1 MKGFTRRDF
10 FRGCAGTGCA
20 LAVGGSL
27 GSLTLFQSR
36 PARAGEA
43 PRPHPARFWKKLDN
57 KRVQCQLCP
66 KQCLVED
73 RERGFCGVRENRGGE
88 YLTLVWGQPCAV
100 HVDPIEKK
108 PLFHFLPGSHA
119 FSLATAGCNL
129 ECKCCQNWDISQSR
143 PEEVDWHW
151 MPPEEVARRAQ
162 AEGACVTFTYS
173 EPIVFLEYCIDTA
186 IAAHKLGVRTTMVT
200 GGSGEVE
207 PMKEACKVLDAVKI
221 DLKGF
226 TEDYYR
232 KLCKGKLA
240 PVLKTIETVHESGV
254 WLELVHLC
262 IPGANDNEPEIRD
275 MVRWVKT
282 HLGADVPLHF
292 TRFSPQYQMKNVPP
306 TPFETLVRCRDIA
319 LGEGLHYVY
328 TGNVPGIE
336 GENTYCPRC
345 HKVVVARHGFHVESV
360 SLKSGHCA
368 FCGQIIPGVWS

>member
-1 MKGFTRRDF
+1 MSFSRRDF
-10 FRGCAGTGCA
+10 VRGCAGTGCA
-20 LAVGGSL
+20 LAVGGSV
-27 GSLTLFQSR
+27 GSLALFQPR

-88 YLTLVWGQPCAV
+88 YVTLVWGQPCAV

-108 PLFHFLPGSHA
+108 PLFHFLPGSRA

-186 IAAHKLGVRTTMVT
+186 VAAHKLGVRTTMVT
-200 GGSGEVE
+200 GGSGEAE

-240 PVLKTIETVHESGV
+240 PVLKTIETVRQSGV

-262 IPGANDNEPEIRD
+262 IPGANDSEPEIRD
-275 MVRWVKT
+275 MCRWVKT
-282 HLGADVPLHF
+282 HLGAEVPLHF

-306 TPFETLVRCRDIA
+306 TPFETLIRCRDIA
-319 LGEGLHYVY
+319 LSEGLQYVY

-360 SLKSGHCA
+360 NLKSGHCG
-368 FCGQIIPGVWS
+368 FCGQSIPGVWG

>member
-1 MKGFTRRDF
+1 
-10 FRGCAGTGCA
+10 
-20 LAVGGSL
+20 LAVGGAL
-27 GSLTLFQSR
+27 GSVVLFEPRS
-36 PARAGEA
+36 ARAGEA
-43 PRPHPARFWKKLDN
+43 PRPHPARFWKKLEN
-57 KRVQCQLCP
+57 KRIQCQLCP

-88 YLTLVWGQPCAV
+88 YVTLVWGQPCAV

-108 PLFHFLPGSHA
+108 PLFHFLPGSRA

-151 MPPEEVARRAQ
+151 MPPDEVARRAQ

-186 IAAHKLGVRTTMVT
+186 IAAHKLGVRTTMVS

-240 PVLKTIETVHESGV
+240 PVLKTIETVRQSGV

-262 IPGANDNEPEIRD
+262 IPGANDSEPEIRD
-275 MVRWVKT
+275 MCRWVKT
-282 HLGADVPLHF
+282 HLGADVPVHF

-306 TPFETLVRCRDIA
+306 TPFETLIRCRDIA
-319 LGEGLHYVY
+319 LAEGLQYVY

-345 HKVVVARHGFHVESV
+345 HKTVVARHGFHVESV
-360 SLKSGHCA
+360 SLKAGHCA
-368 FCGQIIPGVWS
+368 FCGQSIPGIWS